1 MPAVDATVSQLDS
14 TEVRCPADFEP
25 THETAGLDGF
35 PAIDVFGKPG
45 ARVSVGFWGY
55 VSRVSGH
62 PPSEGGVP
70 GGAYGYSVY
79 VTNRVN
85 GHVRYITHLGRRFVV
100 SGDRVKPGSIIG
112 TVCDSAV
119 SGKPGTSHV
128 HLGFKR

>member
-1 MPAVDATVSQLDS
+1 MPGAAAEVAQLDS
-14 TEVRCPADFEP
+14 NEVRCPADFEP
-25 THETAGLDGF
+25 THATAGLDGF

-55 VSRVSGH
+55 VSRVSGRS
-62 PPSEGGVP
+62 PSEGGVP
-70 GGAYGYSVY
+70 GGAYGWSVY
-79 VTNRVN
+79 ITNRVN
-85 GHVRYITHLGRRFVV
+85 GRVRYVTHLGSRSVV

-128 HLGFKR
+128 HLGMKR